1 MRKFAILIVICFCA
15 VTYAFSQN
23 AWSLERCIQYA
34 LDNNIQ
40 IKQQEL
46 NAQINDYQLQQSKLG
61 ILPGIN
67 MGASEN
73 FRFGRSVDPYTNEF
87 ETDNF
92 SSANFQVSSSVTLFS
107 GLRQYNTIKKA
118 EIDQQAG
125 YALLDQTKNNISLA
139 IASAYLNVLYAM
151 DLIDIA
157 TQQRDITN
165 MQLEQIN
172 ILVTA
177 GSVPLQNKYE
187 LEAQLANEEL
197 NIVNYENQLDIALLN
212 LAQLIEITDYSSFSI
227 IRPDLNNIVTN
238 TVLMSVDDIYELA
251 LENMPEIE
259 YAGLNF
265 LSAEKNLAI
274 AKGAYLPSLNLSA
287 SYGSG
292 YSSSSKLVDG
302 INIGAPYLSG
312 FATDNVGNILDVYQ
326 YSYDYNYIDKPFN
339 DQIRDNAST
348 ALTFSLNI
356 PVFNG
361 LQTRTGVNN
370 SKIYL
375 EQAKLQVEQAK
386 KDLLKNIQQ
395 AYADAQSA
403 MKKYTATEKALIAM
417 QLSFDYT
424 QKRYDEGLVNTTDYN
439 IAKNNLTK
447 TQAELVRAK
456 YDFIFKQKILDF
468 YTGLPIRL

>member
-1 MRKFAILIVICFCA
+1 
-15 VTYAFSQN
+15 
-23 AWSLERCIQYA
+23 
-34 LDNNIQ
+34 
-40 IKQQEL
+40 
-46 NAQINDYQLQQSKLG
+46 
-61 ILPGIN
+61 
-67 MGASEN
+67 
-73 FRFGRSVDPYTNEF
+73 
-87 ETDNF
+87 
-92 SSANFQVSSSVTLFS
+92 
-107 GLRQYNTIKKA
+107 
-118 EIDQQAG
+118 
-125 YALLDQTKNNISLA
+125 
-139 IASAYLNVLYAM
+139 M